1 MSKEQI
7 KKIFKNLSPT
17 ERKRA
22 IVFVEGKVYTWEEI
36 IEIIEKDENSEL
48 AQKMI
53 NKIEE
58 IIK

>member
-7 KKIFKNLSPT
+7 KKIFKLLSPT

-22 IVFVEGKVYTWEEI
+22 IVFVEGKTYTWEEVI
-36 IEIIEKDENSEL
+36 KIIEKDENSEL
-48 AQKMI
+48 AKKMI
-53 NKIEE
+53 NKLEE

>member
-7 KKIFKNLSPT
+7 REIFKRLSPT

-22 IVFVEGKVYTWEEI
+22 IVFVKDKVYTWEEV

-48 AQKMI
+48 AKEMI

>member
-7 KKIFKNLSPT
+7 KKIFERLSPI

-22 IVFVEGKVYTWEEI
+22 IVFIWGKTYTWEEI
-36 IEIIEKDENSEL
+36 IKIIEKDENSEL
-48 AQKMI
+48 AKIII

>member
-7 KKIFKNLSPT
+7 KKIFGGLSPT

-22 IVFVEGKVYTWEEI
+22 IVFVKGKTYTWEEVIKI
-36 IEIIEKDENSEL
+36 IENDENSEL
-48 AQKMI
+48 AKEMI

>member
-7 KKIFKNLSPT
+7 KKIFKLLSPI
-17 ERKRA
+17 EKKRA
-22 IVFVEGKVYTWEEI
+22 IVSIEGKVYTWEEVI
-36 IEIIEKDENSEL
+36 KIIEKEENSEL

-53 NKIEE
+53 NEIEE